1 MFQSEVTRLLEMNQE
16 KLNEIA
22 RLTEVLRVLDG
33 ATKDTIAQMAAEN
46 SSTIAEALSQF
57 V

>member
-1 MFQSEVTRLLEMNQE
+1 MNQE